1 MVRSV
6 IMGRIIGLFILF
18 LVALF
23 VNINQNGIMNHIKKL
38 IK

>member
-1 MVRSV
+1 MVRNV
-6 IMGRIIGLFILF
+6 IMGRITGLFILF

-23 VNINQNGIMNHIKKL
+23 ANINQNGIINYIETL